1 MSIREMRPCPDQEV
15 LKMSTTVD
23 AAEIAKFEAM
33 AAEWWN
39 PAGPFRPL
47 HQMTPCRM
55 AYVVDQIAAQYGLS
69 RRGRTPLSG
78 LRIADVGCG
87 GGLAS
92 EPLARLGADVTGFDA
107 AEGNIRAAA
116 AHAVM
121 VSLSIEYRAEPAE
134 AAAARGE
141 VFDAVVA
148 LEVVEHV
155 ADVAA
160 FLKALGAIVKP
171 GGVVILST
179 LNRTA
184 RSYVMAI
191 VGAERIMRWLPV
203 GTHDWGKFPT
213 PGELENAFAA
223 AGLSVV
229 DTQGMVLNPAR
240 AEWRLSADDL
250 SVNYI
255 MTAERPVT

>member
-1 MSIREMRPCPDQEV
+1 MPTPV
-15 LKMSTTVD
+15 PTTID

-33 AAEWWN
+33 AAEWWD
-39 PAGPFRPL
+39 PTGPFRPL

-55 AYVVDQIAAQYGLS
+55 AYVVDQIAAQYGLP
-69 RRGRTPLSG
+69 RRGRTPLAG

-92 EPLARLGADVTGFDA
+92 EPLARLGAKVTGFDA
-107 AEGNIRAAA
+107 AEGNVRAAA
-116 AHAVM
+116 AHAEM
-121 VSLSIEYRAEPAE
+121 VGLKIDYRAEPAE

-155 ADVAA
+155 ADIAA
-160 FLKALGAIVKP
+160 FLMALSAIVKP

-184 RSYVMAI
+184 KSYAMAI
-191 VGAERIMRWLPV
+191 VGAERVMRWLPV
-203 GTHDWGKFPT
+203 GTHDWTKFPT
-213 PGELENAFAA
+213 PTELEDAFGA
-223 AGLSVV
+223 AGLPVV
-229 DTQGMVLNPAR
+229 DAQGMVLNPAR
-240 AEWRLSADDL
+240 AEWRLAADDL

-255 MTAERPVT
+255 MTAEKPGT